1 MKLTVLIITILLA
14 LTLSKGAHAAE
25 ETDEAAS
32 AVRAAS
38 AVVAQPAT
46 SEEGAQHLTRNV
58 AAEAD
63 VVVSL
68 YLGAGSVVVRGWDK
82 KEVRARAGEVER
94 LELRRTG
101 VGDESRGARR
111 VEVLVSN
118 SEDDAEIPAGEHGGT
133 GHIELDVPR
142 GATVN
147 LKLRQG
153 DVEISDVAEA
163 RVDSG
168 NGDVDARRITRA
180 TELSCLSGSIYL
192 RESSGRVRLNATS
205 GDVEAVNVR
214 AADEREEFI
223 ASSTSGDVR
232 LEGIAHARVE
242 GRTVSGSVRFAGR
255 IVEGGIYSLKT
266 TSGDVTL
273 SVPADSSF
281 NVKALVVAGGEIITD
296 FEVSAAEGTK
306 KAITKLSK
314 GLLAGRV
321 GAGGAEVS
329 LSSFSGTVYLRKR

>member
-32 AVRAAS
+32 AHGAPVAA
-38 AVVAQPAT
+38 AQLAT
-46 SEEGAQHLTRNV
+46 SEEGTPQHLTRNV
-58 AAEAD
+58 SAESD

-68 YLGAGSVVVRGWDK
+68 YLGAGSIVVRGWDK
-82 KEVRARAGEVER
+82 KEVRARAGEVGR

-101 VGDESRGARR
+101 ATDGSRGARR

-118 SEDDAEIPAGEHGGT
+118 SEDDEEMPAGEPGGT

-168 NGDVDARRITRA
+168 NGDVDARRISRA
-180 TELSCLSGSIYL
+180 AELSCLSGSIYL
-192 RESSGRVRLNATS
+192 RDSSGRVRLNAMS

-214 AADEREEFI
+214 AADEREELI
-223 ASSTSGDVR
+223 ATSTSGDVR

-242 GRTVSGSVRFAGR
+242 GRTVSGSVRFIGR
-255 IVEGGIYSLKT
+255 ITDGGTYSLKT

-273 SVPADSSF
+273 AVPADSSF

-296 FEVSAAEGTK
+296 FEVGAVEGTK
-306 KAITKLSK
+306 KPITKLSK

>member
-14 LTLSKGAHAAE
+14 HTLSKGVLAAE
-25 ETDEAAS
+25 ETDEAGKSAPVAS
-32 AVRAAS
+32 VRSAAHG
-38 AVVAQPAT
+38 
-46 SEEGAQHLTRNV
+46 EGEPHLTRSV
-58 AAEAD
+58 AAESD

-68 YLGAGSVVVRGWDK
+68 YLAAGSVVVRGWDR
-82 KEVRARAGEVER
+82 KEVRARAGDVER
-94 LELRRTG
+94 LELRRSG
-101 VGDESRGARR
+101 AADESKGVRR
-111 VEVLVSN
+111 VEVLISN
-118 SEDDAEIPAGEHGGT
+118 SEDDEELPVGGPGGT
-133 GHIELDVPR
+133 GNIELDVPR

-168 NGDVDARRITRA
+168 NGDVDARRISRA

-192 RESSGRVRLNATS
+192 RDSSGRVRINAMS

-214 AADEREEFI
+214 ASNEREELI
-223 ASSTSGDVR
+223 ATSTSGDVR
-232 LEGIAHARVE
+232 LEGVAHTRVE
-242 GRTVSGSVRFAGR
+242 GRTVSGSVRFSGR
-255 IVEGGIYSLKT
+255 LVEGGSYSLKT

-273 SVPADSSF
+273 AVPSDSSF
-281 NVKALVVAGGEIITD
+281 NIKALVVSGGEIITD
-296 FEVSAAEGTK
+296 FQVSAAEGTK
-306 KAITKLSK
+306 KPITKIGK
-314 GLLAGRV
+314 GLLSGRV

>member
-14 LTLSKGAHAAE
+14 LSLSKGALAAE
-25 ETDEAAS
+25 ETDEAVS
-32 AVRAAS
+32 RTP
-38 AVVAQPAT
+38 VAEERTPAR
-46 SEEGAQHLTRNV
+46 EEGEQHLTRNV
-58 AAEAD
+58 AADAD

-68 YLGAGSVVVRGWDK
+68 YLEGGSVVVRGWDK

-101 VGDESRGARR
+101 AGHETKGARR

-118 SEDDAEIPAGEHGGT
+118 SEDDAEMPAGGHGGT
-133 GHIELDVPR
+133 GNIELDVPR

-147 LKLRQG
+147 LKLRRG

-163 RVDSG
+163 RIDSG
-168 NGDVDARRITRA
+168 NGDIDARRISRA
-180 TELSCLSGSIYL
+180 AELSCLSGSIYL
-192 RESSGRVRLNATS
+192 RDSSGRIRLNAMS

-214 AADEREEFI
+214 AADEREELI
-223 ASSTSGDVR
+223 ATSTSGDVR
-232 LEGIAHARVE
+232 LEAVAHTRVE
-242 GRTVSGSVRFAGR
+242 GRTVSGSVRFTGS
-255 IVEGGIYSLKT
+255 IVEGGSYSLKT

-273 SVPADSSF
+273 AVPADSSF
-281 NVKALVVAGGEIITD
+281 NVKALVVSGGEIITD
-296 FEVSAAEGTK
+296 FQVTAAEGAK
-306 KAITKLSK
+306 KPIAKLGK
-314 GLLAGRV
+314 GLLSGRI